1 MEENI
6 TQEVT
11 TKDVL
16 KHYLASILVYGLVLL
31 LITFC
36 PILNDSIE
44 NESFNYILFFLIYSS
59 PVHLIFHSLNSLLSS
74 LVT

>member
-44 NESFNYILFFLIYSS
+44 NEKF
-59 PVHLIFHSLNSLLSS
+59 
-74 LVT
+74 